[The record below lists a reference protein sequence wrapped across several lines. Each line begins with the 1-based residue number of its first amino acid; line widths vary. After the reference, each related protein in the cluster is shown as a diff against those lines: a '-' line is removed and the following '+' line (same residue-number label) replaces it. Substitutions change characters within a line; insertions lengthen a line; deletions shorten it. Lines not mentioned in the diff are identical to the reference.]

1 MRVRTCRPAAPRAA
15 AVLAAVALAT
25 AVLGVAALASC
36 ALTPRFE
43 TPKLSVVDV
52 QIQGSDLWAQHLKVR
67 MHVQNPNDIALP
79 IKGITYTIE
88 VDGQQFASG
97 ESATSFVVPPLG
109 EAEFDMN
116 VTSNM
121 AGALLKLLARG
132 PDVLGQSVPYR
143 LSGKVSLSQGLLRSI
158 PFDERGTFKLH

>member
-1 MRVRTCRPAAPRAA
+1 MRVRTSRPAAPRAA
-15 AVLAAVALAT
+15 ALLAT
-25 AVLGVAALASC
+25 AVLATAVPGVAMLASC
-36 ALTPRFE
+36 ALAPKFE

-97 ESATSFVVPPLG
+97 ESATSFVVPALG

-121 AGALLKLLARG
+121 AGALLKLLAHG

-158 PFDERGTFKLH
+158 PFDEHGTFKLQ

>member
-1 MRVRTCRPAAPRAA
+1 MRVRTCGRAAPC
-15 AVLAAVALAT
+15 AVAVLAT
-25 AVLGVAALASC
+25 AVAGVALLASC
-36 ALTPRFE
+36 ALAPKFE
-43 TPKLSVVDV
+43 APKLSVVDV

-97 ESATSFVVPPLG
+97 ESASSFVVPALG

-116 VTSNM
+116 VTTNM
-121 AGALLKLLARG
+121 AGAMLKLLAHG
-132 PDVLGQSVPYR
+132 PDVLGQRVPYH
-143 LSGKVSLSQGLLRSI
+143 LSGKVALSQGLLRSI
-158 PFDERGTFKLH
+158 PFDERGTFKLN

>member
-1 MRVRTCRPAAPRAA
+1 MRVRTPRLAAPRATA
-15 AVLAAVALAT
+15 ALAT
-25 AVLGVAALASC
+25 AVLAAAALASC
-36 ALTPRFE
+36 ALAPKFE
-43 TPKLSVVDV
+43 TPRLSVVDV
-52 QIQGSDLWAQHLKVR
+52 QMQSSDLWAQRLKVR

-116 VTSNM
+116 VTTNM
-121 AGALLKLLARG
+121 AAALLKLLARG
-132 PDVLGQSVPYR
+132 PDALGQSVPYR
-143 LSGKVSLSQGLLRSI
+143 LSGKVSLSEGLLRSI
-158 PFDERGTFKLH
+158 PFDEHGTFKLH